1 MTQDLLSL
9 VIESVRA
16 LGEDQGKEVLVAADE
31 DTRLFG
37 SKGNLDSIGLVAL
50 IADVEDLVFEKFGKT
65 IVLADEKSMSETRSP
80 FRDVRSLVGYV
91 EKLMAESA
99 G

>member
-1 MTQDLLSL
+1 MMQELLSL

-16 LGEDQGKEVLVAADE
+16 LGEDQGKDVLISADE
-31 DTRLFG
+31 ETRLFG
-37 SKGNLDSIGLVAL
+37 SKGNLDSVGLVAL

-91 EKLMAESA
+91 EKLMAESEE
-99 G
+99 